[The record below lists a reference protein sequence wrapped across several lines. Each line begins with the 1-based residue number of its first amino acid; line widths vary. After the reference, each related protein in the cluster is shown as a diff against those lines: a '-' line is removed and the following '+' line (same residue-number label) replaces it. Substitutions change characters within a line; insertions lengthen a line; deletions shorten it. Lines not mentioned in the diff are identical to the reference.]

1 MSGSTSG
8 KLATMAGLDPN
19 PKSAAGETIGRLA
32 IWEHLRRERE
42 AGIAPGR
49 LRNLGIYGG
58 AQGIWVDKSRT
69 GGLTPDGRGIAVAIL
84 HNGVSYDDD
93 LTSDGLLYHYP
104 TTERP
109 ASRDSGEIGAMK
121 WAMELAVPIFVIIKR
136 GDLRRVELGWVDDFD
151 DPARIF
157 AVSFGE
163 SPRGLVHLEEE
174 NDPFELTE
182 PRRRRRA
189 STWVRIG
196 QRDFAFNVMRRYG
209 PACAGCGIE
218 VSQVLDA
225 AHLRPKTR
233 NGSDDSRNGL
243 PLCALHHRALDS
255 RLWVIEPETTNFVPV
270 RRDVSLSDLRLTFS
284 SLGHLPELPHREA
297 LLDVWHY
304 AGV

>member
-1 MSGSTSG
+1 MSAWDSD
-8 KLATMAGLDPN
+8 KLATMTGLDPN
-19 PKSAAGETIGRLA
+19 PKSVADETIGRLA
-32 IWEHLRRERE
+32 VWEQLRLGPDI
-42 AGIAPGR
+42 GIVPGR
-49 LRNLGIYGG
+49 LRELGIYGG

-69 GGLTPDGRGIAVAIL
+69 GALTPDGRGIAVAIL

-104 TTERP
+104 STDRP
-109 ASRDSGEIGAMK
+109 ASRDSGEIQAMK
-121 WAMELAVPIFVIIKR
+121 WAMDLAVPIFVIIKK
-136 GDLRRVELGWVDDFD
+136 GDLRRIELGWVDDFD
-151 DPARIF
+151 DPAKIF

-163 SPRGLVHLEEE
+163 TPQGLVRLEEE
-174 NDPFELTE
+174 NDPFELTKT
-182 PRRRRRA
+182 PRRRRA
-189 STWVRIG
+189 STWARIG

-225 AHLRPKTR
+225 AHLRPKSR

-255 RLWVIEPETTNFVPV
+255 RLWVIEPRTTDFVAV
-270 RRDVSLSDLRLTFS
+270 RRDVSLSDLRLTFP
-284 SLGHLPELPHREA
+284 SLNHLPELPHREA
-297 LLDVWHY
+297 LMDVWHY